1 MIERERLDVILAQI
15 PAKPGV
21 YIMRNM
27 SGQVIYVG
35 KSRKLVS
42 RVRSYFRARH
52 HDAKTNRLVAVVA
65 DLEFVVTDTE
75 SEALIL
81 ENNLIKRHKPWYNIQ
96 LKDSKTH
103 PYLMVTMSETYPRI
117 LKVRRVTFNDG
128 NLYFG
133 PFTDE
138 YGLKRIIEFLN
149 TTFRLCSS
157 GKLIDPDRPAA
168 RKQCLRHDLGAC
180 RGACYGRI
188 SPEEYRALVEKAVR
202 VLTGKEPPD
211 LDSLTRK
218 METLAAEFRFEEAAE
233 LRDTIGAFTGFMAS
247 QKVEFLKPVDGDVW
261 GLSESG
267 DIFIAS
273 IFFIRDGKLIGRRTI
288 ETEREP
294 ASNTGEILGT
304 LMSRFY
310 DANIIPHRILS
321 SICPQP
327 LTALREMLSGKC
339 GHVVRIAT
347 PRRGR
352 FRKLLTL
359 ANQNALELMKNIR
372 AEGEGRVADGVLE
385 LERLLSLRRTPR
397 RIECVDISHISGID
411 PVASLVTAING
422 NPRRS
427 EYRLYH
433 IKTAS
438 GGDDPASIGEVTRR
452 RFTRRIEEGSPLCDL
467 FVVDGGITQV
477 HAARA
482 VLDELGI
489 DREVW
494 GLAKKEE
501 LLVPNMGEPV
511 RLPHTSSALRMLV
524 KLRNEAHRFANT
536 FQKKVHGKSMMRSSL
551 LNLPGVG
558 EKTLRKIIDVYGS
571 VLRASEATP
580 EELADRTGIP
590 LKTAILVSA
599 SLRGRAPSNE

>member
-1 MIERERLDVILAQI
+1 MIEREKLDRLLGQI

-21 YIMRNM
+21 YIMRNT

-35 KSRKLVS
+35 KSRKLVN

-52 HDAKTNRLVAVVA
+52 RDAKTNRLVAAVA

-81 ENNLIKRHKPWYNIQ
+81 ENNLIKKHKPWYNIR

-103 PYLMVTMSETYPRI
+103 PYLMVTTSETYPRI
-117 LKVRRVTFNDG
+117 LKVRRVVFNDG

-157 GKLIDPDRPAA
+157 GKLIDPERPAA

-188 SPEEYRALVEKAVR
+188 PPDEYRALVDRAVR

-211 LDSLTRK
+211 LAALNRT
-218 METLAAEFRFEEAAE
+218 MEELAAEFRFEEAAE
-233 LRDTIGAFTGFMAS
+233 IRDTIDAFTSFMAA
-247 QKVEFLKPVDGDVW
+247 QKVEFLKPVDGDIW

-267 DIFIAS
+267 DLFIAS
-273 IFFIRDGKLIGRRTI
+273 VFFIRDGKLLGRRTI

-294 ASNTGEILGT
+294 RSNTGELLGT

-310 DANIIPHRILS
+310 DANLIPHRILTS
-321 SICPQP
+321 LCPLP
-327 LTALREMLSGKC
+327 LNALREMLEKRS

-352 FRKLLTL
+352 FKKLLAL
-359 ANQNALELMKNIR
+359 ANQNALELMKNLR

-385 LERLLSLRRTPR
+385 LERLLSLHRTPR
-397 RIECVDISHISGID
+397 RIECVDISHVSGVD

-422 NPRRS
+422 VPKKS

-452 RFTRRIEEGSPLCDL
+452 RFTRRLEEGSPLCDL

-477 HAARA
+477 RSARA

-489 DREVW
+489 DRDVW

-501 LLVPNMGEPV
+501 LLVPHEGEPV
-511 RLPHTSSALRMLV
+511 RLPHTSSALRLLV
-524 KLRNEAHRFANT
+524 RLRNEAHRFANA
-536 FQKKVHGKSMMRSSL
+536 FQKKVHGRTTMRSAL
-551 LNLPGVG
+551 MNLPGVG
-558 EKTLRKIIDVYGS
+558 EKTLRKVIDAYGS

-580 EELADRTGIP
+580 EELAGRAGIP
-590 LKTAILVSA
+590 LKTACLIAA
-599 SLRGRAPSNE
+599 SLRGKAVP

>member
-1 MIERERLDVILAQI
+1 MIDREKLDRLLAQI

-21 YIMRNM
+21 YIMRNI

-35 KSRKLVS
+35 KSRKLVN

-52 HDAKTNRLVAVVA
+52 RDAKTNRLVAAVA

-81 ENNLIKRHKPWYNIQ
+81 ENNLIKRYKPWYNIL

-103 PYLMVTMSETYPRI
+103 PYLTVTMSERYPRI
-117 LKVRRVTFNDG
+117 LKVRRVAFNDG

-133 PFTDE
+133 PFTCE
-138 YGLKRIIEFLN
+138 SGLKRIIEFLN
-149 TTFRLCSS
+149 TNYRLCSS
-157 GKLIDPDRPAA
+157 GKMIDPDRPAA

-188 SPEEYRALVEKAVR
+188 SPEDYRACVEQAVR

-211 LDSLTRK
+211 LASLTEK
-218 METLAAEFRFEEAAE
+218 MEALAAEFRFEEAAE
-233 LRDTIGAFTGFMAS
+233 LRDTIGAFTEFMSS
-247 QKVEFLKPVDGDVW
+247 QKVEFTKPVDGDVW

-267 DIFIAS
+267 ETFIAS

-288 ETEREP
+288 EVEREP
-294 ASNTGEILGT
+294 GSNTGKLLGT
-304 LMSRFY
+304 LMTRFY
-310 DANIIPHRILS
+310 DGNIIPHRILS
-321 SICPQP
+321 SVCPQP
-327 LTALREMLSGKC
+327 LTALRDMLTATSG
-339 GHVVRIAT
+339 HAVRIAT
-347 PRRGR
+347 PRRGK
-352 FRKLLTL
+352 FKKLLAL
-359 ANQNALELMKNIR
+359 ANQNAHELMKNIR

-385 LERLLSLRRTPR
+385 LERMLSLRRTPR
-397 RIECVDISHISGID
+397 RIECVDISHVSGVD
-411 PVASLVTAING
+411 PVASLVTAVNG
-422 NPRRS
+422 VPKKS

-452 RFTRRIEEGSPLCDL
+452 RFTRRVAEGSPLCDL

-477 HAARA
+477 RAARA

-489 DREVW
+489 DRDVW

-501 LLVPNMGEPV
+501 LLVPPAGEPV
-511 RLPHTSSALRMLV
+511 RLPHTSAALRVLV
-524 KLRNEAHRFANT
+524 KLRNEAHRFANA
-536 FQKKVHGKSMMRSSL
+536 FQKKVHGKSTMRSSL
-551 LNLPGVG
+551 LKLPGVG
-558 EKTLRKIIDVYGS
+558 EKTLRKVIDAFGS
-571 VLRASEATP
+571 VLRASEATA
-580 EELADRTGIP
+580 EELAERAGIP
-590 LKTAILVSA
+590 LKTAKLISTALRGKVSA
-599 SLRGRAPSNE
+599 

>member
-1 MIERERLDVILAQI
+1 MIDREKLDRLLAQI

-21 YIMRNM
+21 YIMRNT

-35 KSRKLVS
+35 KSRRLVN

-52 HDAKTNRLVAVVA
+52 RDAKTNRLVAAVA

-81 ENNLIKRHKPWYNIQ
+81 ENNLIKKHKPWYNIR

-103 PYLMVTMSETYPRI
+103 PYLMVTTSETYPRI

-157 GKLIDPDRPAA
+157 GKVIDPGRPAA

-188 SPEEYRALVEKAVR
+188 SPEEYRALVDKAVL
-202 VLTGKEPPD
+202 VMTGKEPPD
-211 LDSLTRK
+211 LDSLNRT
-218 METLAAEFRFEEAAE
+218 MEKLAAEFRFEEAAE
-233 LRDTIGAFTGFMAS
+233 IRDTIGAFTGFMAA

-267 DIFIAS
+267 DIFIVS
-273 IFFIRDGKLIGRRTI
+273 VFFIRDGKLIGRRTI

-294 ASNTGEILGT
+294 GSNTGEILGT
-304 LMSRFY
+304 LMTRFY
-310 DANIIPHRILS
+310 DANIIPHRILA
-321 SICPQP
+321 SICPHP
-327 LTALREMLSGKC
+327 LAALREMLTKKSS
-339 GHVVRIAT
+339 HAVRIAT

-352 FRKLLTL
+352 FKKLLAL

-397 RIECVDISHISGID
+397 RIECVDISHVSGVD
-411 PVASLVTAING
+411 PVASLVTALNG
-422 NPRRS
+422 VPKKS

-477 HAARA
+477 RAALA
-482 VLDELGI
+482 VLDELGV

-501 LLVPNMGEPV
+501 LLVPPEGEPV

-524 KLRNEAHRFANT
+524 KLRNEAHRFANA
-536 FQKKVHGKSMMRSSL
+536 FQKKVHGKSTMRSSL

-558 EKTLRKIIDVYGS
+558 EKTLRKVIDAFGS
-571 VLRASEATP
+571 VLRASEATA
-580 EELADRTGIP
+580 EELAERAGISIKMAN
-590 LKTAILVSA
+590 LISSA
-599 SLRGRAPSNE
+599 LRGKGAA

>member
-1 MIERERLDVILAQI
+1 MIDREKLGRLLAQI

-21 YIMRNM
+21 YIMRNT

-35 KSRKLVS
+35 KSRRLVN

-52 HDAKTNRLVAVVA
+52 RDAKTNRLVAAVA

-81 ENNLIKRHKPWYNIQ
+81 ENNLIKKHKPWYNIL

-103 PYLMVTMSETYPRI
+103 PYLMVTTSETYPRI

-149 TTFRLCSS
+149 VTFRLCSS
-157 GKLIDPDRPAA
+157 GKVIDPDKPAQ

-180 RGACYGRI
+180 RGACHGRI
-188 SPEEYRALVEKAVR
+188 SPDEYRALVDKAVR

-211 LDSLTRK
+211 LGALTK
-218 METLAAEFRFEEAAE
+218 QMEALSAQFRFEEAAE
-233 LRDTIGAFTGFMAS
+233 LRDTIGAFTGFMAA

-267 DIFIAS
+267 DTFIAS
-273 IFFIRDGKLIGRRTI
+273 VFFIRDGKLIGRRTI
-288 ETEREP
+288 EAEREP
-294 ASNTGEILGT
+294 GSNTGELLGT

-310 DANIIPHRILS
+310 DANIIPHRILT
-321 SICPQP
+321 SICPHP
-327 LTALREMLSGKC
+327 LTALREMLTATSG
-339 GHVVRIAT
+339 HAVRIAT

-352 FRKLLTL
+352 FRKLLAL

-372 AEGEGRVADGVLE
+372 ADGEGRVADGVLE
-385 LERLLSLRRTPR
+385 LERMLSLKRTPR
-397 RIECVDISHISGID
+397 RIECVDISHVGGVD

-422 NPRRS
+422 VPKKS

-452 RFTRRIEEGSPLCDL
+452 RFTRRLEEGSPLCDL
-467 FVVDGGITQV
+467 YVVDGGITQV
-477 HAARA
+477 RSARA
-482 VLDELGI
+482 VLEELGV

-501 LLVPNMGEPV
+501 LLVPPEGEPV

-536 FQKKVHGKSMMRSSL
+536 FQKKVHGKSTMRSSL

-558 EKTLRKIIDVYGS
+558 EKTLRKVIDAFGS
-571 VLRASEATP
+571 VLRASEATA
-580 EELADRTGIP
+580 EELAERTGIP
-590 LKTAILVSA
+590 IKTANLISTA
-599 SLRGRAPSNE
+599 LRGRGAS